1 MNKNGDKKYMKY
13 MELEDGGGGKQ
24 FDASCLKF
32 EAVSNH
38 IGDQMGG
45 PEALLY
51 AFLKEFAFQSEGM

>member
-1 MNKNGDKKYMKY
+1 MKY
-13 MELEDGGGGKQ
+13 MELEDRGGGKQ
-24 FDASCLKF
+24 FDAACLKF

-45 PEALLY
+45 QEGLLY